1 MSTEEGYNRHR
12 MDRSLDEIAA
22 EMNSS
27 GLNHGS
33 SSLSFGQDYE
43 ERDYVGAPIRGLSN
57 SSGKRHTPYSTA
69 RRGRGGDRERER
81 SLDREE
87 SCNKVFVA
95 NLSYNTTWQS
105 LKDYMRKGEHIPLYW

>member
-1 MSTEEGYNRHR
+1 MSVEGYGRHR

-33 SSLSFGQDYE
+33 SITFGQDYE
-43 ERDYVGAPIRGLSN
+43 ERDYVGAPIRGVSN
-57 SSGKRHTPYSTA
+57 SSGRRHAPYPSS
-69 RRGRGGDRERER
+69 RRGRDRDRSR
-81 SLDREE
+81 SLEREE
-87 SCNKVFVA
+87 SPSNRVFVA

-105 LKDYMRKGEHIPLYW
+105 LKDHMRKGEQHHGFV